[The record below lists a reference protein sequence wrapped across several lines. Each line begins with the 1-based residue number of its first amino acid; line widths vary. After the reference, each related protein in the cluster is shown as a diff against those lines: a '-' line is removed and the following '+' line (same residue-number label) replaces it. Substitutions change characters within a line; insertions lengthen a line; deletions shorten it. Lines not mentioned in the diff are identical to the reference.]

1 MINIIN
7 TVIIMPMFFK
17 ELNMQFSANQN
28 SFRPKIEERWWD
40 RFTSQSHQLYFTSS
54 VFFALV
60 IMFLTFMSFLGKV
73 SLDFSLIH
81 GFGLNYAVFTN
92 AFLGFLITVMP
103 KFNGSKA
110 IDKKI
115 YLNTWFVFQ
124 LGIILSLMG
133 FTNIGKILVFFTMI
147 YFVKV
152 FYNTIK
158 EGRISFKKDS
168 IYLNLVF
175 LFGAIF
181 LIFEVLLQKNL
192 SLLIFFAYLISL
204 VFLVAQR
211 MIPAFYSS
219 YMQTM
224 AWDKPKYIREISV
237 GLFLLLGISLQ
248 FEFIFLLKM
257 TSLISTLFFTYIVMN
272 LNIYKKSPAIIF
284 ILVISFFWLVI
295 GFVTLFIE
303 SIFEIYTLKLALHI
317 FALGFV
323 STLLIG
329 FGSRVVMGHAIP
341 AQKIVADKITKFVFV
356 LTQVVVVTR
365 VLASVLFLNES
376 NVYMGFLHFS
386 SWLWIFI
393 FIIWSIRYANT
404 LIRIRT

>member
-1 MINIIN
+1 
-7 TVIIMPMFFK
+7 
-17 ELNMQFSANQN
+17 MQFSANPN
-28 SFRPKIEERWWD
+28 GFTPKIEEKWWN

-54 VFFALV
+54 IFFALV
-60 IMFLTFMSFLGKV
+60 IMLLTFISFLGKV

-103 KFNGSKA
+103 KFNGSKE

-124 LGIILSLMG
+124 IGIILSLLG
-133 FTNIGKILVFFTMI
+133 FTNIGKILVSFTMF

-152 FYNTIK
+152 FYDTIK
-158 EGRISFKKDS
+158 QGRVSFKKDS

-181 LIFEVLLQKNL
+181 LILEVFFQKNL
-192 SLLIFFAYLISL
+192 SLLIFFAYLVSL

-219 YMQTM
+219 YMQTIS
-224 AWDKPKYIREISV
+224 WDKPKYIREISV
-237 GLFLLLGISLQ
+237 GLFLALGISLE
-248 FEFIFLLKM
+248 FEFLFLLKI
-257 TSLISTLFFTYIVMN
+257 TSFISTLFFTYIVMN

-284 ILVISFFWLVI
+284 ILVISFIWLIV
-295 GFVTLFIE
+295 GFVALFIE
-303 SIFEIYTLKLALHI
+303 SIFEIYSLKLALHI

-323 STLLIG
+323 ATLLIG
-329 FGSRVVMGHAIP
+329 FGSRVVMGHAVP
-341 AQKIVADKITKFVFV
+341 AQKIVADKITKFVFG
-356 LTQVVVVTR
+356 LTQVVVIAR

-376 NVYMGFLHFS
+376 SFYMGFLHLS
-386 SWLWIFI
+386 SWLWIFM
-393 FIIWSIRYANT
+393 FIIWSIRYAKI
-404 LIRIRT
+404 LIRIKS